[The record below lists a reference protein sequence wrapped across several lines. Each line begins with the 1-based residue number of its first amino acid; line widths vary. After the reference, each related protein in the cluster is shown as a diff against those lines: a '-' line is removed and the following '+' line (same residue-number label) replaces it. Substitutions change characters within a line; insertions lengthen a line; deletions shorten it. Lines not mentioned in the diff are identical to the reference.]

1 MFHQTSVSLVP
12 NAFQPL
18 QKRASPSSFWFSE
31 VDLNL
36 FNQKKTEPRDTNSY
50 IGSSL
55 QPFCKYFVGFIDTF

>member
-1 MFHQTSVSLVP
+1 MFHQTSVSIAP

-36 FNQKKTEPRDTNSY
+36 FNQKKKQNRETRIATSEARCSQIVN
-50 IGSSL
+50 ISL
-55 QPFCKYFVGFIDTF
+55 VL